1 MMTIEQRLSKVEGE
15 KILPLWKFFVR
26 PGPFAFL
33 LILLSATP
41 ALAQERDT
49 LEVAL
54 PEVEI
59 QATRAAETEATAP
72 FAVSLRRRTPEE
84 IALEPGLS
92 LERALR
98 GLPGVWINDR
108 GHYALG
114 ERLVIRGMGWRAQF
128 GVRGV
133 QVLLDGIPLTL
144 PDGQAVLDV
153 ADPAFIRQA
162 EVIRGPSSLF
172 WGNGSGGVLFL
183 STDAPRDTAAVRL
196 RALGGSYGLR
206 QASGEVALPLGRHRL
221 YASAS
226 DVRRDG
232 YRAHSAGGFTRTNLH
247 GDFDLGART
256 RLRVVAAV
264 ADQDVASPGALTVD
278 EVAAD
283 PRQADARTVQARA
296 GKESTQLQAGATL
309 HHQTRIGLLSATLY
323 GLTRR
328 LDNPLT
334 FAYIDLDRAGGG
346 LRVQLQD
353 RADRLGWGVGVDAGW
368 QRDDRLNFNNDG
380 GSPGDE
386 QTLDQQ
392 ERVRNLSAFGYLTVT
407 LAAYLDA
414 TAGLRADAIRF
425 AMDDRLLTD
434 GDQTG
439 DRTFSAVSPALG
451 LSYRLDSAVLFANVS
466 TAFETPTT
474 TELVNSPTGASGFN
488 PDLDPQRTLGVEVG
502 ARGVVP
508 ASRFRFDVAV
518 FHLRIRD
525 RLLPFQDIEGR
536 TYFRN
541 AGKNTHQG
549 VELAVQGPL
558 LPGVEAQAA
567 YTGSRFVFDNDP
579 NADNRIPG
587 VPDHHLFAGLRATQ
601 NGFWGQLTAEVAS
614 ALYADDGNAT
624 QNDGYVVIDLYA
636 GHTGLQLG
644 GARLQPFVQIANV
657 FDATYVGS
665 VVVNAFGGR
674 YFEPAP
680 GRTVQ
685 AGVNLA
691 L

>member
-1 MMTIEQRLSKVEGE
+1 M
-15 KILPLWKFFVR
+15 
-26 PGPFAFL
+26 L
-33 LILLSATP
+33 LLLTLVSTP
-41 ALAQERDT
+41 TLAQDRDT

-54 PEVEI
+54 PEIEI

-72 FAVSLRRRTPEE
+72 FAISLRRRSSEE

-92 LERALR
+92 LDRVLR

-108 GHYALG
+108 GHYGLG
-114 ERLVIRGMGWRAQF
+114 ERLVIRGMGWRAAF

-183 STDAPRDTAAVRL
+183 STDAVRDTAAVRL
-196 RALGGSYGLR
+196 RALGGSYGQR

-221 YASAS
+221 YGFAS
-226 DVRRDG
+226 DVHRDG
-232 YRAHSAGGFTRTNLH
+232 YRRHSEGGFTRTGLH
-247 GDFDLGART
+247 GDFDLGPQT
-256 RLRVVAAV
+256 RLRVMAAAAFQDVVSPGGLTTEQV
-264 ADQDVASPGALTVD
+264 AD
-278 EVAAD
+278 D
-283 PRQADARTVQARA
+283 PRQADPRFVSANA
-296 GKESTQLQAGATL
+296 GKESTQIQGGATL
-309 HHQTRIGLLSATLY
+309 HHQTGAGLLSATAY

-334 FAYIDLDRAGGG
+334 FAYIDLNRVVGG
-346 LRVQLQD
+346 LRLQLQD
-353 RADRLGWGVGVDAGW
+353 RGDRLGWGLGADAGW
-368 QRDDRLNFNNDG
+368 QKDDRLNFNNDG
-380 GSPGDE
+380 GSPGDDRR
-386 QTLDQQ
+386 LDQQ
-392 ERVRNLSAFGYLTVT
+392 ERVRNLSAFGYLT
-407 LAAYLDA
+407 LALAENFDA
-414 TAGLRADAIRF
+414 TAGVRADAILF
-425 AMDDRLLTD
+425 EMDDNLLVD

-439 DRTFSAVSPALG
+439 DRNFSAVSPAFG
-451 LSYRLDSAVLFANVS
+451 LSYRTGSALLFANVS

-474 TELVNSPTGASGFN
+474 TELVNSPDGSAGFN
-488 PDLDPQRTLGVEVG
+488 PELDPQRTLGVEVG
-502 ARGVVP
+502 ARGGLP
-508 ASRFRFDVAV
+508 ASRLRFDVAV

-525 RLLPFQDIEGR
+525 RLLPFQDEEGR

-549 VELAVQGPL
+549 VELAAQGPL
-558 LPGVEAQAA
+558 GPGVDAQAA

-579 NADNRIPG
+579 NDDNRIPG
-587 VPDHHLFAGLRATQ
+587 VPDHHLYAGLRAKH
-601 NGFWGQLTAEVAS
+601 NDFWGQLTAEVAS
-614 ALYADDGNAT
+614 DLYTDDGNAT

-636 GHTGLQLG
+636 GHTGLRLG
-644 GARLQPFVQIANV
+644 SARLQPFVKVANV
-657 FDATYVGS
+657 FDAAYVGS

-685 AGVNLA
+685 AGVNLS

>member
-1 MMTIEQRLSKVEGE
+1 MVLFTHSSSVPFSLS
-15 KILPLWKFFVR
+15 IL
-26 PGPFAFL
+26 FL
-33 LILLSATP
+33 LTLP
-41 ALAQERDT
+41 ARAQDRDT
-49 LEVAL
+49 MEVAL
-54 PEVEI
+54 PEIEI

-72 FAVSLRRRTPEE
+72 FAVSLRQRAPEE

-92 LERALR
+92 LDRALR

-114 ERLVIRGMGWRAQF
+114 ERLVIRGMGWRAAF

-133 QVLLDGIPLTL
+133 QALLDGIPLTL

-183 STDAPRDTAAVRL
+183 STAALRDTAAVRL
-196 RALGGSYGLR
+196 RALGGSYGQR

-221 YASAS
+221 YGFAS

-232 YRAHSAGGFTRTNLH
+232 YRMHSEGGFTRTGLH
-247 GDFDLGART
+247 GNVDLGART
-256 RLRVVAAV
+256 RLRVMAAAAV
-264 ADQDVASPGALTVD
+264 QDVDSPGGLTFD
-278 EVAAD
+278 QVAEN
-283 PRQADARTVQARA
+283 PRQADPRFVSASA
-296 GKESTQLQAGATL
+296 GKESTQIQGGATL
-309 HHQTRIGLLSATLY
+309 DHQTNLGVLSATAY

-334 FAYIDLDRAGGG
+334 FAYIDLDRVVGG
-346 LRVQLQD
+346 LRVQLQNQ
-353 RADRLGWGVGVDAGW
+353 ADRIRWGLGIDAGW
-368 QRDDRLNFNNDG
+368 QKDDRLNFNNDG
-380 GSPGDE
+380 GRPGNDRR
-386 QTLDQQ
+386 LDQQ

-407 LAAYLDA
+407 LARNLDA
-414 TAGLRADAIRF
+414 TGGVRADAILF
-425 AMDDRLLTD
+425 EMDDRLLD
-434 GDQTG
+434 NGDQSG
-439 DRTFSAVSPALG
+439 DRNFSAVSPALG
-451 LSYRLDSAVLFANVS
+451 LSYRAGSALLFANVS

-474 TELVNSPTGASGFN
+474 TELVNSPTGVGGFN
-488 PDLDPQRTLGVEVG
+488 PELDPQRTLGVEIG
-502 ARGVVP
+502 ARGGFP
-508 ASRFRFDVAV
+508 ASRLRFDVAV

-525 RLLPFQDIEGR
+525 RLLPFQDDEGR

-549 VELAVQGPL
+549 IELAVQGPL
-558 LPGVEAQAA
+558 RPGLDAQVA
-567 YTGSRFVFDNDP
+567 YTDGRFVFDNDP
-579 NADNRIPG
+579 NEDNRIPG
-587 VPDHHLFAGLRATQ
+587 VPDHHLSAGLRATQ

-614 ALYADDGNAT
+614 DVYTNDGNSAE
-624 QNDGYVVIDLYA
+624 NDGYMVIDLYA
-636 GHTGLQLG
+636 GHTGLRLG
-644 GARLQPFVQIANV
+644 TARLQPFVKIANI

-685 AGVNLA
+685 AGVNVSL
-691 L
+691 